1 MYFCAQFIKYKLIK
15 KGGGTGPMKPW
26 QPLPFQ
32 WKKVP
37 NPIRQQTE
45 KISCDTGFPAF
56 FML

>member
-1 MYFCAQFIKYKLIK
+1 VLSSLKYKLIK